1 MDTPFFNTQNFRPL
15 RLACNLVTFA
25 HQFFTRPVN
34 REFAARLTNH
44 DDGVMALVSALQVA
58 QEALAPHLPL
68 TGVAEIWQARES
80 YLGRIGIQ
88 TTFAQHGTG
97 SPSQEIGHALDLQML
112 EAVLSEFPM
121 APGGPLPAPEV
132 IHLACKCFWLSE
144 VVALAVIGIATVQRN
159 PDGNWVVQ
167 PASDA
172 QRAHLRRLW
181 FASAFETASLAAAT
195 AAIVT
200 LAAIAFDP
208 SMRDL
213 QREAEMTALTIFPQH
228 WRLPPDSG
236 PLPQL
241 LFGLLDSVDSPSLP
255 DSPDVPVP
263 RGSLEALLI
272 MMVHGVIASEVESV
286 PAFGPQHAEANGI
299 TDVYQFVRGVQET
312 LPVVDRLFNVVPNG
326 LVLGTRQ
333 LAPAAIEMA
342 EKLADRELGPN
353 WHGDVTSDA
362 QKAYL
367 LGRLSKCEHVEILD
381 FELLKHHTAHDVDLD
396 VDFFLRDTAHN
407 QIYGVQLK
415 HLQRKT
421 RAGLVAWLGL
431 FRERNADLGNLVR
444 QLENLSELGRTDD
457 KCRAFLTSHGL
468 SLAECDRIIPVGL
481 HNVGFVDFCE
491 VQNGV
496 LLYDMHTFVN
506 VMKAE
511 GGVAVGMANGRVVHD
526 EVRLVAGSRPSL
538 HEPDAV
544 IASRLRDPSMQHLE
558 AFDVIG
564 QVCRKGSVGGA
575 TIATYGLGI

>member
-1 MDTPFFNTQNFRPL
+1 MNTPFFDTQNFRPL

-25 HQFFTRPVN
+25 HQFFTRPAN
-34 REFAARLTNH
+34 RELAARLTNN
-44 DDGVMALVSALQVA
+44 DDGIMSLVSALQVA

-68 TGVAEIWQARES
+68 TGVAEIWRARES
-80 YLGRIGIQ
+80 YLGRVGIQ
-88 TTFAQHGTG
+88 TSFAQDGTD
-97 SPSQEIGHALDLQML
+97 SPPLQIEHALDLQLL
-112 EAVLSEFPM
+112 EAVLSEFPT
-121 APGGPLPAPEV
+121 APGDVPAPEA
-132 IHLACKCFWLSE
+132 IHLACECVWLSE
-144 VVALAVIGIATVQRN
+144 VVALAVIGVATVRRN
-159 PDGNWVVQ
+159 PDGGWVVQ

-195 AAIVT
+195 AAIFT

-208 SMRDL
+208 SKRHL
-213 QREAEMTALTIFPQH
+213 LREAEITALTVFPQH
-228 WRLPPDSG
+228 WRLPPNSG

-241 LFGLLDSVDSPSLP
+241 LFGLIDSVDSPDLP
-255 DSPDVPVP
+255 IR
-263 RGSLEALLI
+263 RGSLKALLI
-272 MMVHGVIASEVESV
+272 MMVHGVIASEVKSV
-286 PAFGPQHAEANGI
+286 PAFGPQHAEAKGI

-312 LPVVDRLFNVVPNG
+312 LPVVDRLFNVEPNG

-362 QKAYL
+362 QKAYV

-381 FELLKHHTAHDVDLD
+381 FELLKHHTTHDVDLD

-421 RAGLVAWLGL
+421 RAGLMAWLSL
-431 FRERNADLGNLVR
+431 FRERTADLGNLVR
-444 QLENLSELGRTDD
+444 QLENLSELGRSDD
-457 KCRAFLTSHGL
+457 KCRSFLTARGL

-526 EVRLVAGSRPSL
+526 EVRLAAGPRPSL

-544 IASRLRDPSMQHLE
+544 IASRLSDPSMQHLA
-558 AFDVIG
+558 AFDVMG
-564 QVCRKGSVGGA
+564 QMCRKGCVGGA
-575 TIATYGLGI
+575 TVATYGLGI